1 MFETGINQNQNGE
14 RDRSSCRQCECLR
27 SFPWELILA
36 VCSNCMKTHPCR
48 WNERTI
54 SGGGGG
60 ENSRAPMIF
69 SRLFQVGSPQ
79 CTEAA
84 CTICVRPTSSCQCDA
99 TQACV
104 AEIQAL
110 SRRVRERR
118 VVVVCSVQHFNIFHY
133 QCLQCSHSFHYKY
146 IVCAT

>member
-1 MFETGINQNQNGE
+1 MFKEFPVGINFGCVQQLHE
-14 RDRSSCRQCECLR
+14 DSPLP
-27 SFPWELILA
+27 FELEDYI
-36 VCSNCMKTHPCR
+36 R
-48 WNERTI
+48 
-54 SGGGGG
+54 GG

-104 AEIQAL
+104 AEIPAL